1 MASLQL
7 SVVVVG
13 AFLAIC
19 MGALFTLRALVEALL
34 RDGELDR
41 DRGEFARYRG
51 LRD

>member
-1 MASLQL
+1 M

-13 AFLAIC
+13 AFMAIC
-19 MGALFTLRALVEALL
+19 LGALCTFRALVEALL

-41 DRGEFARYRG
+41 DRGEFARHRG